1 MNYIVRGLADLKYAI
16 MISIPI
22 YVVWYLLMFAL
33 KKRKNFSR
41 KCIAE
46 LLFFIYSVLLMKVV
60 GIFYMHIIHD

>member
-33 KKRKNFSR
+33 KKKFFEEVHSR
-41 KCIAE
+41 VAF
-46 LLFFIYSVLLMKVV
+46 LHL
-60 GIFYMHIIHD
+60 